1 MVPNF
6 LYIES
11 GICPFSVM
19 AECNNRKMFVYIMN
33 REVNTV
39 KKVSYTFSPELDKK
53 NSSTVLTLIGLRYH
67 YRFHEHLTRTFS
79 RGPTENIQVHILRAK
94 I

>member
-53 NSSTVLTLIGLRYH
+53 QFNCADSN
-67 YRFHEHLTRTFS
+67 RTS
-79 RGPTENIQVHILRAK
+79 LSLQIS
-94 I
+94 

>member
-1 MVPNF
+1 
-6 LYIES
+6 
-11 GICPFSVM
+11 
-19 AECNNRKMFVYIMN
+19 MFV
-33 REVNTV
+33 EVNTV
-39 KKVSYTFSPELDKK
+39 KKFGIHSVQNWIK

-79 RGPTENIQVHILRAK
+79 RGPTENIQVHTLRAK